1 MLGKGCISTAN
12 ENPDFYF
19 IFKQLSITNKF
30 AYLIN
35 KSTHMYAIKT
45 PKFHNFRSIILQEK
59 CDSDKS
65 NVQNDFVQKAKR
77 IIQMHSE
84 MKAHVFKSL

>member
-1 MLGKGCISTAN
+1 MEKGVFQQPMKTQIFIS
-12 ENPDFYF
+12 FL
-19 IFKQLSITNKF
+19 KQLAITNKF

-59 CDSDKS
+59 CDGDKS